1 MANTKTQKELKI
13 SNVKSEYITEFIL
26 EIVNWKILIDEL
38 DVSKSAL
45 FRQKKQLKDL
55 TQEKGAFDALSEL
68 FTIKEMNIIIRIYND
83 YRKNPGKYEPIRK
96 SKKVDL
102 EEQKNVAN
110 KHLSNMNMHYDEPDV
125 KNEENNK

>member
-110 KHLSNMNMHYDEPDV
+110 KHLSNMNMHYDEPDIE
-125 KNEENNK
+125 NEENNK